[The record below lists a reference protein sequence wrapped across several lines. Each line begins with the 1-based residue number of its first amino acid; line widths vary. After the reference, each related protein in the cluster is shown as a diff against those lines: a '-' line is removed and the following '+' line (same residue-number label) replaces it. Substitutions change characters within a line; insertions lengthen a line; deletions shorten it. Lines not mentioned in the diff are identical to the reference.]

1 MASGEEGNEEA
12 MEMDQARADAAKEEK
27 AAQNTMPIPMG
38 PDTEDRTA
46 LCMTSLATSHPA
58 APGWLNLERHLHCT
72 TGVSSCGIRVPL
84 SP

>member
-1 MASGEEGNEEA
+1 MASGEEGKEEV

-27 AAQNTMPIPMG
+27 ATQNRMPIPMG
-38 PDTEDRTA
+38 PDTEDHTA

-72 TGVSSCGIRVPL
+72 T
-84 SP
+84 